1 MSNQQIEFSEQDG
14 RRIVHLPE
22 EAYGQLMAQAS
33 ILRAMVYALGGT
45 YEVSMETLQKQGSG
59 PMSLGATDRNTISI
73 EVIEPD
79 AEAKLKEMRKAAIE
93 AATRHKRDN
102 G

>member
-1 MSNQQIEFSEQDG
+1 MSEIQFSEQDG
-14 RRIVHLPE
+14 RRVIHIPE
-22 EAYGQLMAQAS
+22 EIYGQLMAQAS
-33 ILRAMVYALGGT
+33 ILRATVYSLGGR
-45 YEVSMETLQKQGSG
+45 YEISIETLQKQGSG
-59 PMSLGATDRNTISI
+59 PMEMSATDRNTISI